1 MLKKNTSRLLFLVV
15 GLLSVTLVSAAWV
28 QMSARYLTASLQA
41 KPVVLS
47 VTMLAQSRA
56 TSCGEAAIAMAY
68 NYAYPQTTLN
78 EQTVIEY
85 GTNQGYFT
93 EAVSPYTS
101 PVNMM
106 NIAEN
111 YAKNISTGTVNTS
124 NGGLALLL
132 KKLQLGDPVII
143 DVLSNLTNPTSEAHF
158 IVVTGMSVDPN
169 QGNALVI
176 HYNDP
181 FTGKAEITAWA
192 GKEGIWNAWQKNGDP
207 GGSGWW
213 LVISASK

>member
-1 MLKKNTSRLLFLVV
+1 MHKENFITRLMLKKNTSRLVFLVV
-15 GLLSVTLVSAAWV
+15 GVFSFTLVSAAWM

-85 GTNQGYFT
+85 ATSQGYFT

-101 PVNMM
+101 PVNMV

-111 YAKNISTGTVNTS
+111 YAKNISTGMVNTS

-132 KKLQLGDPVII
+132 KKLQLGEPVII
-143 DVLSNLTNPTSEAHF
+143 DVLSNFTNPTSEAHF
-158 IVVTGMSVDPN
+158 IVVTGMSVDPSL
-169 QGNALVI
+169 GNVLVI

-181 FTGKAEITAWA
+181 FTGKAEITAHRQSR
-192 GKEGIWNAWQKNGDP
+192 NHRV
-207 GGSGWW
+207 GW
-213 LVISASK
+213 